1 MRRRPIFC
9 ADINLAA
16 AEKTAGI
23 IRSEGGEAVANRAD
37 EEQTSPTAANL
48 ALLRRTNATAHYSI
62 EAICIGAL
70 WFADRTLPG
79 VAPTKNHGN
88 CPLSVDRRSPEGLM
102 VLRRTKT
109 TGSGSASHKHFVLRG
124 VVIASSLSNSSNVI
138 IESRRRG
145 MQTRSRE
152 RTGAGGSFN
161 WGAPKR
167 KSETQ
172 RPLPHGA

>member
-48 ALLRRTNATAHYSI
+48 ALLRRTNATAPYSI

-70 WFADRTLPG
+70 WCADRTLPG
-79 VAPTKNHGN
+79 VTPTKNHAN

-109 TGSGSASHKHFVLRG
+109 TALVPRRTNTSSFGCGNCLKLVQFFERNNR
-124 VVIASSLSNSSNVI
+124 IAAAWN
-138 IESRRRG
+138 
-145 MQTRSRE
+145 
-152 RTGAGGSFN
+152 AD
-161 WGAPKR
+161 
-167 KSETQ
+167 TQ
-172 RPLPHGA
+172 QG

>member
-48 ALLRRTNATAHYSI
+48 AL
-62 EAICIGAL
+62 
-70 WFADRTLPG
+70 
-79 VAPTKNHGN
+79 
-88 CPLSVDRRSPEGLM
+88 
-102 VLRRTKT
+102 LRRTKT

>member
-70 WFADRTLPG
+70 WCADRTLPG
-79 VAPTKNHGN
+79 VTPTKNHDN
-88 CPLSVDRRSPEGLM
+88 CPLSVDALATHQNGF
-102 VLRRTKT
+102 T
-109 TGSGSASHKHFVLRG
+109 TARITITAIK
-124 VVIASSLSNSSNVI
+124 IAGISLI
-138 IESRRRG
+138 MR
-145 MQTRSRE
+145 
-152 RTGAGGSFN
+152 
-161 WGAPKR
+161 
-167 KSETQ
+167 
-172 RPLPHGA
+172 

>member
-1 MRRRPIFC
+1 MAGDMARSSADLELPIVFVSLISQAGYVRQDIDAHGRQVTQPNPWRRHNFALEARPSG
-9 ADINLAA
+9 AA
-16 AEKTAGI
+16 SHK
-23 IRSEGGEAVANRAD
+23 D
-37 EEQTSPTAANL
+37 
-48 ALLRRTNATAHYSI
+48 
-62 EAICIGAL
+62 
-70 WFADRTLPG
+70 
-79 VAPTKNHGN
+79 HG
-88 CPLSVDRRSPEGLM
+88 C
-102 VLRRTKT
+102 
-109 TGSGSASHKHFVLRG
+109 GSASHRHFVLRG

>member
-1 MRRRPIFC
+1 MRRRPIFS

-16 AEKTAGI
+16 AEKTPGI

-62 EAICIGAL
+62 EAICIGHFGARTGRCRGSHQLKIMPIALCRSIGAAPKGLWCCVAQRRRL
-70 WFADRTLPG
+70 WFRVAQTLRPSG
-79 VAPTKNHGN
+79 VA
-88 CPLSVDRRSPEGLM
+88 
-102 VLRRTKT
+102 
-109 TGSGSASHKHFVLRG
+109 
-124 VVIASSLSNSSNVI
+124 IASSLSNSSNVI

>member
-48 ALLRRTNATAHYSI
+48 ALLRRTYATAHYSI

-70 WFADRTLPG
+70 WCADRTLPG
-79 VAPTKNHGN
+79 GHTN
-88 CPLSVDRRSPEGLM
+88 
-102 VLRRTKT
+102 
-109 TGSGSASHKHFVLRG
+109 
-124 VVIASSLSNSSNVI
+124 
-138 IESRRRG
+138 
-145 MQTRSRE
+145 
-152 RTGAGGSFN
+152 
-161 WGAPKR
+161 
-167 KSETQ
+167 
-172 RPLPHGA
+172 

>member
-70 WFADRTLPG
+70 WCADGRCRGAHQLKIMAIALCRSIG
-79 VAPTKNHGN
+79 AVLKGLWCCVAQRRRLWFCVAQTFRPSRCGN
-88 CPLSVDRRSPEGLM
+88 CLKL
-102 VLRRTKT
+102 
-109 TGSGSASHKHFVLRG
+109 
-124 VVIASSLSNSSNVI
+124 
-138 IESRRRG
+138 
-145 MQTRSRE
+145 
-152 RTGAGGSFN
+152 
-161 WGAPKR
+161 
-167 KSETQ
+167 
-172 RPLPHGA
+172 